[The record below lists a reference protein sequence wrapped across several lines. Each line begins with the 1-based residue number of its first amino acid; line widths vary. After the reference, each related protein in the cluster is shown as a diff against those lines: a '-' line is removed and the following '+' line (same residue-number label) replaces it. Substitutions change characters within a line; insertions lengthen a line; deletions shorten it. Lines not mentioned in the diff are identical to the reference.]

1 MPLGLSLLVAVLL
14 VLVRF
19 FFACT
24 ASFVSDLTFVFS
36 YLEYAGE
43 IKDAFP
49 QKKVTI
55 VHSDSMLLNAAYPNK
70 YRKRIEKDIRS
81 RGVEIVFNDYV
92 DDFDTTSPKTRS
104 GRQVEGD
111 FVVSLFSSMS
121 LD

>member
-1 MPLGLSLLVAVLL
+1 MCFLS
-14 VLVRF
+14 
-19 FFACT
+19 
-24 ASFVSDLTFVFS
+24 
-36 YLEYAGE
+36 EYAGE

-70 YRKRIEKDIRS
+70 YRKRIEKDITS
-81 RGVEIVFNDYV
+81 RGVDIVFNDYV
-92 DDFDTTSPKTRS
+92 DEFESATPKTRS

-111 FVVSLFSSMS
+111 FVVSLSSSMS